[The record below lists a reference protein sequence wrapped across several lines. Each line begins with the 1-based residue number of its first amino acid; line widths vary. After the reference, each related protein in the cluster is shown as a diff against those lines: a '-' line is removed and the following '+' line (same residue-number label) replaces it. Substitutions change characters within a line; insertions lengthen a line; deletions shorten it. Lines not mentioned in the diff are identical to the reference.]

1 MSKPSNGSSRT
12 LLGAEGRSGD
22 PAVYVAG
29 VGMTQFGKQPTRGP
43 DDLGREAVCT
53 ALQDA
58 GIDPRKVEA
67 AYCGHVFQGM
77 AVGQRVMGLV
87 GLAGIPVTNVENVC
101 SSGATAIREAHLAIR
116 SGEYDVVLA
125 FGVENLTG
133 KFRGALTPDPDD
145 LEALQGMTMP
155 AIYAM
160 RARKHME
167 TYGTT
172 SDQLALVSVKNKRNA
187 ALNPYAQT
195 KQAVTLEEVKASRL
209 IADPLRLLE
218 CSPVSDGGAA
228 AVLVS
233 GRVVRELGVR
243 KPIRLAA
250 TALYSGTYDTGL
262 TDMAFE
268 PLTWRTAQAAYE
280 RAGIGPADVDFAE
293 VHDCFSSAEVMRVEG
308 LGLVPRGEYPRF
320 VEAGHADIGGKLPVN
335 PSGGLLGKGHPL
347 GATGVAQVVE
357 LVRQLRGEAGPRQIA
372 NAKVGLAH
380 CRGGKAAGI
389 EGAACTVIILTV

>member
-1 MSKPSNGSSRT
+1 MTETANGTAAQPPSDVERGGPT
-12 LLGAEGRSGD
+12 
-22 PAVYVAG
+22 VYVVG
-29 VGMTQFGKQPTRGP
+29 VGMTQFGKQPERGP
-43 DDLGREAVCT
+43 DDLGQEAVW
-53 ALQDA
+53 AAIQDA
-58 GIDPRKVEA
+58 GVDPRKIEA

-77 AVGQRVMGLV
+77 AVGQRVMPRV

-101 SSGATAIREAHLAIR
+101 SSGATAIREAYLAIR
-116 SGEYDVVLA
+116 AGEYDVVLA

-133 KFRGALTPDPDD
+133 RFRGALTPDPDD
-145 LEALQGMTMP
+145 LEALHGMTMP

-167 TYGTT
+167 TFGTT
-172 SDQLALVSVKNKRNA
+172 SDQLALISVKNKRNA

-195 KQAVTLEEVKASRL
+195 KQAVTLDEVKASRM

-228 AVLVS
+228 AILAS
-233 GRVVRELGVR
+233 ARAARQLGLRRPV
-243 KPIRLAA
+243 RLAA
-250 TALYSGTYDTGL
+250 SALYSGTYEPGL

-280 RAGIGPADVDFAE
+280 RAGIGPGDVDFAE
-293 VHDCFSSAEVMRVEG
+293 VHDCFSSAEVLRVEG

-320 VEAGHADIGGKLPVN
+320 VEEGHASIGGRLPVN

-357 LVRQLRGEAGPRQIA
+357 LVRQLRGEAGPRQVEGA
-372 NAKVGLAH
+372 RVGLAH

-389 EGAACTVIILTV
+389 EGAACTVNILTT